1 MKSSARIHL
10 LPFEEEPTDEYLLAL
25 HTNLEAYQI
34 AFFLNQHCQ
43 TQFRRT
49 DDIYLKNRAVSFIL
63 FEWEN
68 QLLDHTVSLFSNR
81 FISDEVQIK
90 ENNTSLFDLPV
101 RNQVSLLAEFK
112 QVNFFIKSCHKD
124 QIQRLLKSLQ
134 SWNALSMVYALTSSE
149 IKDQLNLIFD

>member
-68 QLLDHTVSLFSNR
+68 QLLDQTVSLFSNR

-90 ENNTSLFDLPV
+90 EY
-101 RNQVSLLAEFK
+101 
-112 QVNFFIKSCHKD
+112 
-124 QIQRLLKSLQ
+124 RLHYKPCCKYSGIYIDPTMTFRDHIDHVVK
-134 SWNALSMVYALTSSE
+134 N
-149 IKDQLNLIFD
+149 